1 MASQATSSST
11 RLADGIAGLVAGSAG
26 VLMGHPI
33 DTVRVRVIVGGKS
46 PLEAASW
53 ALRTQGLRGFYRGVI
68 PPLVTNG
75 IVGTTVFSAL
85 EAGKRFLRPHVEAGA
100 LDERAALAMAGAFA
114 GAVVSLVSTPPQVLK
129 LLCESVGRMTYYL
142 TYETA
147 KGALVRLRT
156 GSEPLRA
163 RPLDPVAGVSLPERM
178 LAGACAG
185 CVGWTVTFPFDVAR
199 NRLVSQ
205 GDALPPRY
213 RGVLHCLLTSVREEG
228 PQVLFRGLGV
238 TLLRAGPVAM
248 TVLPTFDL
256 VREFLA
262 AHLEQP

>member
-1 MASQATSSST
+1 M
-11 RLADGIAGLVAGSAG
+11 
-26 VLMGHPI
+26 
-33 DTVRVRVIVGGKS
+33 
-46 PLEAASW
+46 
-53 ALRTQGLRGFYRGVI
+53 
-68 PPLVTNG
+68 
-75 IVGTTVFSAL
+75 
-85 EAGKRFLRPHVEAGA
+85 EAGRLGEST
-100 LDERAALAMAGAFA
+100 ALAMAGGFA

-129 LLCESVGRMTYYL
+129 VRMQTRVLAADAGARVELRPAGGEIRATGAALVELLRQRGPLGLYTAYSAQLLCESVGRMTYYL

-147 KGALVRLRT
+147 KAALVRLRT
-156 GSEPLRA
+156 GADPPKA
-163 RPLDPVAGVSLPERM
+163 RPLDPVAGVTLPERM
-178 LAGACAG
+178 VAGACAG

-205 GDALPPRY
+205 GFSRPARY

-228 PQVLFRGLGV
+228 PGVLFRGLGV

-262 AHLEQP
+262 AHLEEA

>member
-1 MASQATSSST
+1 M
-11 RLADGIAGLVAGSAG
+11 
-26 VLMGHPI
+26 
-33 DTVRVRVIVGGKS
+33 
-46 PLEAASW
+46 
-53 ALRTQGLRGFYRGVI
+53 
-68 PPLVTNG
+68 
-75 IVGTTVFSAL
+75 GTTVFSAL

-129 LLCESVGRMTYYL
+129 VRMQTHALSAAAAGAEAAPRPRGGELRATGAALGELLRRRGPLGLYTAYRAQLLCESVGRMTYYL

-147 KGALVRLRT
+147 KGALMRLRT

-228 PQVLFRGLGV
+228 PRVLFRGLGV